1 MSSAAFIGVAMTT
14 VINAINLRK
23 DFEELTAVK
32 GINFSIEEGEC
43 FGFLGPNGA
52 GKSTTMRMIYCVSP
66 LTSGTLNVLG
76 MDVEE
81 DHQREIKALIG
92 VVPQENNLDV
102 DFTVHKNLT
111 VYARYFQVDPEVASK
126 RADELIEF
134 MQLKDKRDSKIDEL
148 SGGLKRR
155 LIIARALI
163 NDPRIL
169 ILDEPTT
176 GLDPQARHLIWERVR
191 ELRKRKVTVL
201 LTTHYM
207 DEAEQLCDRLI
218 IMDKGK
224 IVAEGNPRDLIDK
237 HVSSQV
243 LEMIPPSDELIQL
256 VKDNGWNY
264 ERYADRIFVYTND
277 SAAVLAQ
284 IKGKVS
290 LDRSIIRNATLEDV
304 FLKLTGRGLIE

>member
-1 MSSAAFIGVAMTT
+1 MIS
-14 VINAINLRK
+14 AINLRK
-23 DFEELTAVK
+23 EFDELTAVG
-32 GINFSIEEGEC
+32 GISFSIEEGEC

-76 MDVEE
+76 MDVTE
-81 DHQREIKALIG
+81 DRQRDIKALIG
-92 VVPQENNLDV
+92 VVPQENNLDP

-111 VYARYFQVDPEVASK
+111 VYARYFQIEPKLASK

-134 MQLKDKRDSKIDEL
+134 MQLTEKRDSKIEEL
-148 SGGLKRR
+148 SGGMKRR

-191 ELRKRKVTVL
+191 KLKKRKVTVI

-218 IMDKGK
+218 ILDKGK
-224 IVAEGNPRDLIDK
+224 IVAEGNPRDLIEK

-243 LEMIPPSDELIQL
+243 LEMIPPSDELLQIITN
-256 VKDNGWNY
+256 NGWTF

-284 IKGKVS
+284 IKGKVP
-290 LDRSIIRNATLEDV
+290 LERSIIRNATLEDV
-304 FLKLTGRGLIE
+304 FLKLTGRGLVE

>member
-1 MSSAAFIGVAMTT
+1 MSS

-23 DFEELTAVK
+23 EFDELTAVA

-76 MDVEE
+76 MDVKE
-81 DHQREIKALIG
+81 DRQREIKALIG

-102 DFTVHKNLT
+102 DFSVHKNLT
-111 VYARYFQVDPEVASK
+111 VYARYFQIDPQVASK
-126 RADELIEF
+126 RADELIDF
-134 MQLKDKRDSKIDEL
+134 MQLKEKRDSKIDEL

-191 ELRKRKVTVL
+191 ELKKRKVTVI

-218 IMDKGK
+218 ILDKGK

-264 ERYADRIFVYTND
+264 ESYADRIFVYTND

>member
-1 MSSAAFIGVAMTT
+1 M
-14 VINAINLRK
+14 LR
-23 DFEELTAVK
+23 
-32 GINFSIEEGEC
+32 IP
-43 FGFLGPNGA
+43 GPNGA

-66 LTSGTLNVLG
+66 LTSGSLNVLG
-76 MDVEE
+76 MDVKEGTAK
-81 DHQREIKALIG
+81 REIKALIG
-92 VVPQENNLDV
+92 VVPAGEQPGPRLHRAQEPDRLCPLLPQIEP
-102 DFTVHKNLT
+102 TL
-111 VYARYFQVDPEVASK
+111 ASK

-155 LIIARALI
+155 LTIARALI

-191 ELRKRKVTVL
+191 DDEAQVTVI

-207 DEAEQLCDRLI
+207 DEAEQLCDRI
-218 IMDKGK
+218 IILDKGK
-224 IVAEGNPRDLIDK
+224 IVAEGNPRDLIEK

-256 VKDNGWNY
+256 VRENGWNF
-264 ERYADRIFVYTND
+264 ERYADWIFIYTND

-284 IKGKVS
+284 VKGKVT
-290 LDRSIIRNATLEDV
+290 LERSIIRNATLEDV
-304 FLKLTGRGLIE
+304 SSS

>member
-1 MSSAAFIGVAMTT
+1 MTT
-14 VINAINLRK
+14 VIKAINLRK
-23 DFEELTAVK
+23 DFGKLIAVA
-32 GINFSIEEGEC
+32 GISFSIEEGEC

-52 GKSTTMRMIYCVSP
+52 GKSTTMRMIHCVSP

-76 MDVEE
+76 MDVNE
-81 DHQREIKALIG
+81 DRQRDIKALIG
-92 VVPQENNLDV
+92 VVPQENNLDP

-111 VYARYFQVDPEVASK
+111 VYARYFKIEPKLASQ

-134 MQLKDKRDSKIDEL
+134 MQLKEKRDSKIDEL

-191 ELRKRKVTVL
+191 ELKKRKVTVI

-218 IMDKGK
+218 ILDKGK
-224 IVAEGNPRDLIDK
+224 IVAEGNPRDLIEK

-256 VKDNGWNY
+256 VIKNGWNF

-284 IKGKVS
+284 IKGKVP
-290 LDRSIIRNATLEDV
+290 LERSIIRNATLEDV
-304 FLKLTGRGLIE
+304 FLKLTGRGLVE